1 MTFNPDNPNEHA
13 EAMAYDPYAAA
24 AGAEIQTRPIY
35 GELDIEAY
43 PAIFEKGKG
52 KVRLDP
58 KDVGNYER
66 WQVRTIVDMRIFPI
80 ADTRNGRPIDRNV
93 CANGDY
99 DTNTKRTFYSWIK
112 IVRPSLDAL
121 VGHRI
126 GQADILALN
135 GKHVKAELVPDGR
148 KYRNKDGD
156 ELDSTIL
163 RFLAIYANEAE
174 CRAAYY
180 ADSGREAP
188 DADGSEPIPG
198 FEPAAAATQVKPAT
212 AITRESARMFL
223 AAIIKDSGS
232 DMGQLTGKL
241 QMMPMITEHFPLGSD
256 ELQAAISEIIAA

>member
-13 EAMAYDPYAAA
+13 EYDAYAAA

-93 CANGDY
+93 CADGDY
-99 DTNTKRTFYSWIK
+99 DTNAKRTFYSWIK
-112 IVRPSLDAL
+112 IIRPSLDAL

-126 GQADILALN
+126 GQADMLALN

-148 KYRNKDGD
+148 KYRGKDGA
-156 ELDSTIL
+156 ELDSTTL
-163 RFLAIYANEAE
+163 RFLAVYANEAE

-188 DADGSEPIPG
+188 DEDGSEPIPG
-198 FEPAAAATQVKPAT
+198 FEPAAAPQAQPAT

-223 AAIIKDSGS
+223 AAIIKDGGS
-232 DMGQLTGKL
+232 DMGKLTQKL
-241 QMMPMITEHFPLGSD
+241 GMMPMITEHFPLGSD